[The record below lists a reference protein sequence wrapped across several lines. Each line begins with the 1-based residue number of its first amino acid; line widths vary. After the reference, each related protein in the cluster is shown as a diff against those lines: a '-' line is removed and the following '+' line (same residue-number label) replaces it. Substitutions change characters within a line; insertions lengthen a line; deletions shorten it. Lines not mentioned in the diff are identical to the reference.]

1 MRDSKLGYLNV
12 LLLVLPYLLVVGAF
26 QFFAFTLLGFDF
38 HNLKEAQENVTTFQH
53 LIISVFGL
61 VGSVAIIYLFR
72 IKLDEKSFMSLGL
85 SIKKRGREII
95 LGLSIGILVM
105 VFLLAILLTLGF
117 TEIVDFILI

>member
-1 MRDSKLGYLNV
+1 
-12 LLLVLPYLLVVGAF
+12 
-26 QFFAFTLLGFDF
+26 
-38 HNLKEAQENVTTFQH
+38 
-53 LIISVFGL
+53 
-61 VGSVAIIYLFR
+61 
-72 IKLDEKSFMSLGL
+72 MSLGL